1 MITNTLKVF
10 AVALFL
16 ASSAGAQEPII
27 TSLLKTD
34 LPDLPDREGLM
45 ASVELPP
52 GSSMPAHRHHADTF
66 VYVLSG
72 SVVMQ
77 VEGGER
83 TVLNTGG
90 TFYEAPDSIH
100 TVTMNESDTDP
111 AKLLVV
117 FIKHKDAPVTEYA
130 Q

>member
-1 MITNTLKVF
+1 MITGTLKVF
-10 AVALFL
+10 AVALFF
-16 ASSAGAQEPII
+16 ASSAVAQEPII
-27 TSLLKTD
+27 TSLFETD

-52 GSSMPAHRHHADTF
+52 GASMPAHRHDANTF

-77 VEGGER
+77 VKGGER
-83 TVLNTGG
+83 TVLNAGG
-90 TFYEAPDSIH
+90 TFYESPDSIH
-100 TVTMNESDTDP
+100 TVTMNESNTDP
-111 AKLLVV
+111 ARLLVV
-117 FIKHKDAPVTEYA
+117 FIKHKGAPVTEYT